1 VLLRLLAQLLSGG
14 YTGCSLLLCLMGE
27 QSDENALHVLRLG
40 CGYAD
45 PRLLRKSLQRISV
58 YRCSLVFGLGYDHV
72 RKLITYVRK
81 MQMKVQKSAKVGR
94 GRQRSAA
101 ARKKD
106 AYIGKIIPNRV
117 DSARSIHTIGNVVR
131 FIDSP
136 KTTCPREIPEVWR
149 SGESASDSFA

>member
-1 VLLRLLAQLLSGG
+1 
-14 YTGCSLLLCLMGE
+14 MIGE

-81 MQMKVQKSAKVGR
+81 MQMKVQKSAEVG
-94 GRQRSAA
+94 S
-101 ARKKD
+101 
-106 AYIGKIIPNRV
+106 
-117 DSARSIHTIGNVVR
+117 
-131 FIDSP
+131 SP
-136 KTTCPREIPEVWR
+136 KKRCIYR
-149 SGESASDSFA
+149 